1 MYLVIFYTTMPFSNA
16 MFSEKNNLIYLIIV
30 INNYKINVF
39 NLNVSKIYIP
49 INLVIVIYRLTDRG
63 RTEFFL

>member
-1 MYLVIFYTTMPFSNA
+1 MPFSNA

-30 INNYKINVF
+30 INNNKINVF

-49 INLVIVIYRLTDRG
+49 INLVIVIYRLTDSG